1 MAEEISKSKQLNDMC
16 QGMYK
21 RYIDAIGLQ
30 EKNIDDDGR
39 KFLYRC
45 AVCNMSPKKV
55 SRMYEQEKSI
65 RNLLEDIYI
74 SSVHETTIAGE
85 DNQITNAITSEWS
98 DASLTLAELYPS
110 YMGLPIILKM
120 ISEIAR
126 QEPFSDYREYF
137 DMIMAT
143 DEINCEQLLCIRNNN
158 TEKKRECMHAIY
170 RKADSIS
177 RKLDNLP
184 DGILSHEAANLK
196 EMLENQNKV
205 LEEKNKELEKEMNE
219 LNEAL
224 EQRKVEIAKQK
235 QMEERQAEE
244 KQREKLAN
252 ENRRLQQQVNALKE
266 QLQKENDGFKNSHD
280 KKYGITK
287 KSKKYA
293 LIKLMS
299 LKGYDAERIG
309 IINNAL
315 EKKIPV
321 PKLMEIVEQD
331 YDVGQ
336 LKEIIKIME

>member
-1 MAEEISKSKQLNDMC
+1 MTEEISKSKQLNDRC
-16 QGMYK
+16 QEIYK
-21 RYIDAIGLQ
+21 KYIGAIGAQ
-30 EKNIDDDGR
+30 EKDIDDDGR

-45 AVCNMSPKKV
+45 AVCNMSPQKV

-85 DNQITNAITSEWS
+85 DNQITTAITSEWS
-98 DASLTLAELYPS
+98 DAALTLAELYPS

-126 QEPFSDYREYF
+126 QEPFSDYREFF
-137 DMIMAT
+137 DMIMTT

-158 TEKKRECMHAIY
+158 TEKRKECMHAISW
-170 RKADSIS
+170 KTDSIS

-205 LEEKNKELEKEMNE
+205 LEEKNKELEKEMSE
-219 LNEAL
+219 LNEKL
-224 EQRKVEIAKQK
+224 EQRRVEIVKQK

-244 KQREKLAN
+244 KQRENLIN
-252 ENRRLQQQVNALKE
+252 ENRRLLQQVNALKE
-266 QLQKENDGFKNSHD
+266 QLQKENEGFKNNHTT
-280 KKYGITK
+280 KYGITK
-287 KSKKYA
+287 KSRRYA

-321 PKLMEIVEQD
+321 SKLMEIVEQD

-336 LKEIIKIME
+336 LREIIKIME